1 MRMRRAP
8 APARRALACAQA
20 IAFVPMLLIVSC
32 GGPRMTAP
40 EGFAPLEKRL
50 FDNRAYVL
58 RAMSPEGMRFQVRA
72 VKNDPRQDLG
82 FWAEALRAH
91 LAKEGY
97 RTSSEPQGFRTAGP
111 GNRAPLEG
119 RFFEWTM
126 PYGTESWSYLTAVL
140 VAGKRIL
147 VAEAAGERAIYAK
160 HRAAV
165 LASLQSL
172 AP

>member
-1 MRMRRAP
+1 MRIRRAA
-8 APARRALACAQA
+8 APALLASLLAALLPGACSA
-20 IAFVPMLLIVSC
+20 
-32 GGPRMTAP
+32 PRVRAP

-50 FDNRAYVL
+50 FDDRAYIL
-58 RAMSPEGMRFQVRA
+58 RAMSPEGMRYQVRA
-72 VKNDPRQDLG
+72 VKNEPRQDLG

-91 LAKEGY
+91 LARTGY
-97 RTSSEPQGFRTAGP
+97 RPSSEPQGFRTAGP

-119 RFFEWTM
+119 RFFEWTV
-126 PYGTESWSYLTAVL
+126 PYGAETWSYLTAVL